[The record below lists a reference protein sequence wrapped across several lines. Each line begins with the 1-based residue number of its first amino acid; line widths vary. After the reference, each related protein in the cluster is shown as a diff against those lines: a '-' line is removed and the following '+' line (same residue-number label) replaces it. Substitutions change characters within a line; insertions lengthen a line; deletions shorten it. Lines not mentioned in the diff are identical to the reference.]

1 MGKIKKEEC
10 EAIYISK
17 HHHSKLRKVMED
29 YYSSYKTSRLKII
42 NSTEFVDVL
51 DHMGNLYIE
60 GCIDK
65 MYSARLFFIDFA
77 TFLWNCLFLSNM
89 YSVGFI
95 MYATSIS
102 TEIGAVERFNTK
114 LDLCVPPFF
123 RLKSHAKFLFIIS
136 ANNFAFSL

>member
-42 NSTEFVDVL
+42 NSTEFIDVL

-65 MYSARLFFIDFA
+65 MYSEWE
-77 TFLWNCLFLSNM
+77 TKS
-89 YSVGFI
+89 
-95 MYATSIS
+95 
-102 TEIGAVERFNTK
+102 K
-114 LDLCVPPFF
+114 LD
-123 RLKSHAKFLFIIS
+123 KFIESKIYEDLS
-136 ANNFAFSL
+136 